1 MHLEDRTRVPLY
13 HPGKEALE
21 ALRLLHL
28 EKKDLVDIMA
38 GFKHLTEGMRRKNL
52 TYCYLS
58 ERGRYGVRGQDLY

>member
-1 MHLEDRTRVPLY
+1 MHSEDRTRVPLY

-38 GFKHLTEGMRRKNL
+38 GFKHLTEGMWRKNL
-52 TYCYLS
+52 TLLLS
-58 ERGRYGVRGQDLY
+58 FRKG